1 MTCAVVRLRFSDLR
15 EGELAAAD
23 RAAVGAHLD
32 ACAPCAAEWRAY
44 GAALDGLAELPALEC
59 SGEIAARVFDRLDL
73 ENRKP
78 GLALFFR
85 PSGAARPLI
94 LPSLMA
100 SAMLLAAG
108 LGLTLVLDERHEP
121 LPAVAGQRGV
131 GDWGTEAWPLSVS
144 ADVSTPRARD
154 GNAFPSYLLEPN
166 GVGSVFVETVVAR
179 DGTVSAVHLIGGDS
193 HDAEPLLQALGRQRY
208 EPGRF
213 RGRPVAVSVYRLIDR
228 IEVRAP
234 IT

>member
-1 MTCAVVRLRFSDLR
+1 MTCSLARLRFSELR
-15 EGELAAAD
+15 DGELAAAE
-23 RAAVGAHLD
+23 RALVSAHLD
-32 ACAPCAAEWRAY
+32 ACVACAAEWRAL
-44 GAALDGLAELPALEC
+44 GAALDGLADLPEVEC
-59 SGEIAARVFDRLDL
+59 SGEVAARVFDRLDL

-100 SAMLLAAG
+100 SAMLLATA
-108 LGLTLVLDERHEP
+108 LGVTLILDERHEP
-121 LPAVAGQRGV
+121 LPPVAGQRGID
-131 GDWGTEAWPLSVS
+131 DWGTERFPLSVS

-154 GNAFPSYLLEPN
+154 ENAFASYLLES
-166 GVGSVFVETVVAR
+166 GRVGSAFVETVVAR

-193 HDAEPLLQALGRQRY
+193 PDTAPLLQALGRQRF

>member
-1 MTCAVVRLRFSDLR
+1 MTCTLARGMFSDLR
-15 EGELAAAD
+15 DGALGGAERGAIA
-23 RAAVGAHLD
+23 AHLD
-32 ACAPCAAEWRAY
+32 ACPACAAEWRGY
-44 GAALDGLAELPALEC
+44 DAALDGLAELPAVEC
-59 SGEIAARVFDRLDL
+59 GGEVTARVFDRLDL

-85 PSGAARPLI
+85 PGAARPLM

-100 SAMLLAAG
+100 SAMLLAAA
-108 LGLTLVLDERHEP
+108 LGVTLALDDREEP
-121 LPAVAGQRGV
+121 LPAVAGRTD
-131 GDWGTEAWPLSVS
+131 DWGTERHPLAVS

-154 GNAFPSYLLEPN
+154 EHGVPAYLLEPN

-179 DGTVSAVHLIGGDS
+179 DGSVSSVHLLGGDPR
-193 HDAEPLLQALGRQRY
+193 DAEPLLEALGRQRF

-213 RGRPVAVSVYRLIDR
+213 RGRPVAVSLYRLIDR

>member
-1 MTCAVVRLRFSDLR
+1 MTCALTRGMFSDLR
-15 EGELAAAD
+15 DGALGGAERGAIA
-23 RAAVGAHLD
+23 AHLD
-32 ACAPCAAEWRAY
+32 ACGACAAEWRGY
-44 GAALDGLAELPALEC
+44 NAALDGLADLPGVEC
-59 SGEIAARVFDRLDL
+59 AGEVTARVFDRLDL

-78 GLALFFR
+78 GLALLFR
-85 PSGAARPLI
+85 PSGAARPLM

-100 SAMLLAAG
+100 SAMLLATAVG
-108 LGLTLVLDERHEP
+108 VTLVLDERHEP
-121 LPAVAGQRGV
+121 LPAVAGQAD
-131 GDWGTEAWPLSVS
+131 DWGTERHPLAVS

-154 GNAFPSYLLEPN
+154 EHGVPAYLLEPN

-179 DGTVSAVHLIGGDS
+179 DGTVSSVHLIGGDS
-193 HDAEPLLQALGRQRY
+193 RDAEPLLEALGRQRF

-213 RGRPVAVSVYRLIDR
+213 RGRPVAVSLYRLIDR

>member
-1 MTCAVVRLRFSDLR
+1 MTCALARTRFSDLR
-15 EGELAAAD
+15 DGALGGAERGTLA
-23 RAAVGAHLD
+23 AHLD
-32 ACAPCAAEWRAY
+32 ACGACAAEWRAY
-44 GAALDGLAELPALEC
+44 TAALDGLSELPAVEC
-59 SGEIAARVFDRLDL
+59 AGEVTARVFDRLDL

-78 GLALFFR
+78 GLAVFFR

-94 LPSLMA
+94 FPSLMA
-100 SAMLLAAG
+100 ASMLLATT
-108 LGLTLVLDERHEP
+108 LGVTFVLDERHDA
-121 LPAVAGQRGV
+121 LPPVAVKV
-131 GDWGTEAWPLSVS
+131 DDWGTERNPLAVS

-154 GNAFPSYLLEPN
+154 EHGVPQYLLEPN
-166 GVGSVFVETVVAR
+166 GTGSVFVETVVAR

-193 HDAEPLLQALGRQRY
+193 RDAEPLLEALGRQRF

>member
-1 MTCAVVRLRFSDLR
+1 MTCSLARLRFSELR
-15 EGELAAAD
+15 DGDLAAAE
-23 RAAVGAHLD
+23 RAAVSAHLD
-32 ACAPCAAEWRAY
+32 TCAACASEWR
-44 GAALDGLAELPALEC
+44 GFTAALDGLAELPELDC
-59 SGEIAARVFDRLDL
+59 SGEVAARVFDRLDL

-108 LGLTLVLDERHEP
+108 LGVTLILDERHEP
-121 LPAVAGQRGV
+121 LPAVAGQRGI
-131 GDWGTEAWPLSVS
+131 DEWGTERWPLAVS
-144 ADVSTPRARD
+144 ADVSTPREN
-154 GNAFPSYLLEPN
+154 GYPSYLLEPN
-166 GVGSVFVETVVAR
+166 GVGSAFVETVVAR
-179 DGTVSAVHLIGGDS
+179 DGTVSAVHLIGGDL
-193 HDAEPLLQALGRQRY
+193 HDAVPLLQALGRQRF